1 MHLPGVTFIL
11 KVMGGGDFPQHGRVI
26 ELRRSMEGRSLL
38 VTNRFDQATLRFEAE
53 LLERRDPRPV
63 DDEGETQIYTPIEL
77 PLPQRHV
84 WLKHTQREW
93 LLFQMRDAQGRAAM
107 QAVVSIYRPR
117 GLGDL
122 VSQGMVHRLGPAAT
136 GEDEEAGLRGLRLMS
151 AELGDLLS
159 LRLQPRRTV
168 QRSLYD
174 YEARARRAGF
184 SLRDPEG
191 ITRTLVVDL
200 STTPEAYLASRTKK
214 TRAKFRHRK
223 RAEVDI
229 RPLEDP
235 RWIPACRAAALAS
248 IGRTG
253 GESASRMDLAALFG
267 VAAERP
273 ELARIFGLFLPDRPQ
288 ELLAF
293 VSIMRHGRLAEYTMA
308 GSLFDPVLRSMP
320 FNYFLLWE
328 LMTWAREG
336 GSVMLDLGGVTEGG
350 PTDPLAGISSFKR
363 NLTDNDV
370 ELGRE
375 MAVDLKPVRLQMF
388 EYSREARD
396 RLDKLRG
403 WWHARHDKTK
413 PGRAA

>member
-1 MHLPGVTFIL
+1 
-11 KVMGGGDFPQHGRVI
+11 
-26 ELRRSMEGRSLL
+26 
-38 VTNRFDQATLRFEAE
+38 
-53 LLERRDPRPV
+53 
-63 DDEGETQIYTPIEL
+63 
-77 PLPQRHV
+77 
-84 WLKHTQREW
+84 
-93 LLFQMRDAQGRAAM
+93 
-107 QAVVSIYRPR
+107 
-117 GLGDL
+117 
-122 VSQGMVHRLGPAAT
+122 
-136 GEDEEAGLRGLRLMS
+136 LRLLS

-200 STTPEAYLASRTKK
+200 STTPEAYLTSLTKK

-253 GESASRMDLAALFG
+253 GESASRMDIGALFG

-288 ELLAF
+288 DLLAF
-293 VSIMRHGRLAEYTMA
+293 VSVMRHGRLAEYTMA

-336 GSVMLDLGGVTEGG
+336 GSVLLDLGGVTEGG

-375 MAVDLKPVRLQMF
+375 MAVDLKPVRLQVF

-396 RLDKLRG
+396 RLDKLRDR
-403 WWHARHDKTK
+403 WLARHDKTK
-413 PGRAA
+413 PGSAA